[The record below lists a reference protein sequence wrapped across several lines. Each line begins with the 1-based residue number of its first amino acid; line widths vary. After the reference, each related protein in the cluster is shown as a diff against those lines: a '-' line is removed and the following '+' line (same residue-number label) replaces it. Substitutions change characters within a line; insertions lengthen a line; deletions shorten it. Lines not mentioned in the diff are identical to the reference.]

1 MNGRKLIMDLG
12 LKNKRVIVTASSKGL
27 GKATALQFAKE
38 GAKVLISSRNVEE
51 LVATAKELITLS
63 NNNEVY
69 NTVCDVTNES
79 DINRLFETANAQLG
93 GVDILVN
100 NAGGPTPGGFS
111 QASDDDWHAAFEKN
125 LLSYIRTIRLA
136 LPNMKEQNFGRI
148 VNISSS
154 STKEV
159 IDGLILSNTFRLGMV
174 GLSKSIAREYA
185 EHNIIINTVG
195 PGRILTD
202 RITELDQNAAE
213 KKKVSIDEIQEENKK
228 MIPFG
233 RYGEPAEFA
242 NIIAFLCSEAN
253 TYMTGQNLV
262 VDGGM
267 LKAL

>member
-1 MNGRKLIMDLG
+1 MDLG

-27 GKATALQFAKE
+27 GKATALQFANE
-38 GAKVLISSRNVEE
+38 GSKVMISSRNEEE
-51 LVATAKELITLS
+51 LKETVKEIKEKS
-63 NNNEVY
+63 NNEEVY
-69 NTVCDVTNES
+69 YTVCDVTKDR
-79 DINRLFETANAQLG
+79 DIEQLFELSIAKLG
-93 GVDILVN
+93 GIDILVN
-100 NAGGPTPGGFS
+100 NSGGPTAGGFT
-111 QASDDDWHAAFEKN
+111 QVTDEDWYEAFDKN

-136 LPNMKEQNFGRI
+136 LPHMKEQNFGRI

-159 IDGLILSNTFRLGMV
+159 LDGLILSNTFRLGMV

-185 EHNIIINTVG
+185 GNNILINTVG
-195 PGRILTD
+195 PGRIQTD
-202 RITELDQNAAE
+202 RITELDQIAADKRE
-213 KKKVSIDEIQEENKK
+213 VSIEEVKEGFK
-228 MIPFG
+228 QIIPIG
-233 RYGEPAEFA
+233 RYGKPAEFA

>member
-1 MNGRKLIMDLG
+1 MNLG
-12 LKNKRVIVTASSKGL
+12 ITNKRVIVLASSKGL

-38 GAKVLISSRNVEE
+38 GAKILISSRNEEE
-51 LVATAKELITLS
+51 LKKTADELKIVS
-63 NNNEVY
+63 NNQEVY
-69 NTVCDVTNES
+69 YAVCDVTKEN
-79 DINRLFETANAQLG
+79 DIKLLFETATKKLG

-100 NAGGPTPGGFS
+100 NAGGPTPGGFE
-111 QASDDDWHAAFEKN
+111 QVTDEDWNAAFEKN

-136 LPNMKEQNFGRI
+136 LPFMKKQNFGRI

-159 IDGLILSNTFRLGMV
+159 LDGLILSNTFRLGMV

-185 EHNIIINTVG
+185 GQNILINTVG
-195 PGRILTD
+195 PGRIQTD
-202 RITELDQNAAE
+202 RVTELDQIAAE
-213 KKKVSIDEIQEENKK
+213 KNNITLDEVREGFKRV
-228 MIPFG
+228 IPAG
-233 RYGEPAEFA
+233 RYGAPEEFA
-242 NIIAFLCSEAN
+242 NIIVFLCSEAN